1 MEWTLYDSTF
11 ELSFEMC
18 TWQDV
23 IANTAS
29 LSLGSCTRT
38 PMSVT
43 VDPISFQAA
52 SMENATSVLLTV
64 SVTNNDL

>member
-1 MEWTLYDSTF
+1 
-11 ELSFEMC
+11 MC